1 VVNLISGKRTRS
13 GLNMKAMLDMLDT
26 RTYEFFSPRLERH
39 SISAND
45 SKLGQRKNLSLLSRI
60 CGWIPVPAVV
70 PGCDRGLFAS
80 L

>member
-13 GLNMKAMLDMLDT
+13 GLNVKAMLDMLDT

-45 SKLGQRKNLSLLSRI
+45 SKLGQRKNLYL
-60 CGWIPVPAVV
+60 
-70 PGCDRGLFAS
+70 
-80 L
+80 